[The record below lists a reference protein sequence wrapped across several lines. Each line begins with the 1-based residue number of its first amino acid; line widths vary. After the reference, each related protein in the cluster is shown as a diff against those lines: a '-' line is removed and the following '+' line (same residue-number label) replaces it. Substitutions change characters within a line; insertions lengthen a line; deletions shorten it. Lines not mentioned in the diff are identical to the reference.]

1 MSGSFGKGLGC
12 TGRMESASGRISIVL
27 IQVQQI
33 HNYII
38 LVHPCIL
45 SLIIIIGS
53 LLTVAPIVGIPSSIN
68 YAPTFLR

>member
-33 HNYII
+33 HNYI
-38 LVHPCIL
+38 P
-45 SLIIIIGS
+45 GS
-53 LLTVAPIVGIPSSIN
+53 PLYSKPN
-68 YAPTFLR
+68 NNNW